1 MNVNETENLLLMATE
16 DNRLIIVSDD
26 FETVAEVPIGDKI
39 TSLDIIDNDR
49 FALVGTDTL

>member
-26 FETVAEVPIGDKI
+26 FETVAEVPIGDQI